1 MLATLLLKRKLQHE
15 GHMQGH
21 MQVTS
26 GLFSGSNGSTGATHF
41 QPCCSL
47 LQQKLRTALS
57 VINSYPIFIRNQQNI
72 ASYTIAT

>member
-15 GHMQGH
+15 GH

-57 VINSYPIFIRNQQNI
+57 VNSYPIFIRNQQNI